1 MLFNTGLASTI
12 TLAIGIFADPA
23 PQDDSRYVQLRIYS
37 EPGCFEQNQGKMG
50 TYDKNST
57 NARPLAHHLAIY
69 NDVTCHCNRHNVKIN
84 TCLSNDKEHSDYFG

>member
-12 TLAIGIFADPA
+12 ALAIGIFADPA

-37 EPGCFEQNQGKMG
+37 EPGYLWHTTVNSVCFEHMLCN
-50 TYDKNST
+50 DST
-57 NARPLAHHLAIY
+57 VAIY
-69 NDVTCHCNRHNVKIN
+69 NDVTCHCNRHNVEIN